1 MNLAVTG
8 KNREKHSPLPGG
20 TLFRGGNTKL
30 LLKIVIGVLA
40 YVGVFAIMLAAISPQ
55 RYDLKV
61 GDIATES
68 IRAPRDV
75 ENKIATR
82 RLIEQA
88 RHSVAPIYRLNQ
100 DVQTEIVEEVNGIFA
115 EIKVIRG
122 LAQQRLKEWE
132 EQRAAVQ
139 QQPIGE
145 EAAQGEE
152 TLQEGDAPRDDEGV
166 QAGETAQEDSY
177 DVAKG
182 EIDYRQ
188 VFDRQFLE
196 QLKGHIR
203 VQLSNDELLACITAD
218 ESEIAQLHERLLEM
232 LISLLDLKIKEDN
245 LLEAKNTLRN
255 EMLTL
260 PISSDLRL
268 VGTTIGLTL
277 LKPNMIYDEEATEAE
292 RKKAAESVEKV
303 IYKKGQY
310 IVQDGQPVT
319 EEQIAMLKELG
330 LLKDESFDVSLMVG
344 LGLLILLLEIAGIA
358 YIYHFE
364 RELTDQPHMFILISL
379 VVCLTLGLS
388 YGMSLVNQYLM
399 PVALAALLLTVL
411 MKPRVAFFVNAILAI
426 LVGIMT
432 RGQSGVMV
440 AGLLGGMMG
449 IFIAHRSQQRN
460 GLFLAGL
467 GASAASM
474 LSIAGYELIVSGSWW
489 AAVRSSL
496 WSLGSGVIAAVLAI
510 GTLPVWENVFGIITP
525 IRMIE
530 LSNPNHPLLK
540 RLLREAPGTY
550 HHSII
555 VANLAESAAQAVG
568 ANGLLA
574 RVGAYYHDVGKLT
587 RPYYFKEN
595 QLTAENPH
603 DKLNPTLSTNIIT
616 SHTREGVKLAQKYG
630 VPKVIQDFILQHHGT
645 TPVIYFYHKAKN
657 NNMDVRLDDF
667 RYTGP
672 KPQTP
677 ETAIVMLADTVEA
690 AVRSLPEPTPGKVEG
705 LIRKLIKEKV
715 EDGQLDECH
724 LTLKDLDLIAT
735 AFKDVLCGIFH
746 ERVEYPDVDLKGER
760 DESNDAGNQ

>member
-1 MNLAVTG
+1 VSSIVTG
-8 KNREKHSPLPGG
+8 RNRGTQVPLLRASFFKGAHAG
-20 TLFRGGNTKL
+20 L
-30 LLKIVIGVLA
+30 LLKIAIGVVA
-40 YVGVFAIMLAAISPQ
+40 YVSVFAIILAAISPR

-75 ENKIATR
+75 ENKIATQR
-82 RLIEQA
+82 RIEQA
-88 RHSVAPIYRLNQ
+88 RQSVAPIYRLNQ
-100 DVQTEIVEEVNGIFA
+100 NVQTEIVEEVNEIFEEIRIVRSLA
-115 EIKVIRG
+115 E
-122 LAQQRLKEWE
+122 QRLKEWE
-132 EQRAAVQ
+132 EKQRAALSQ
-139 QQPIGE
+139 QQLQEE
-145 EAAQGEE
+145 EATQEDGIQQGEQDGQAE
-152 TLQEGDAPRDDEGV
+152 EARQEEVYDGV
-166 QAGETAQEDSY
+166 Q
-177 DVAKG
+177 G
-182 EIDYRQ
+182 EIDYQQ
-188 VFDRQFLE
+188 VFDKQFLE
-196 QLKGHIR
+196 QLKDHIR

-218 ESEIAQLHERLLEM
+218 EAEISQLQEYLIEM
-232 LISLLDLKIKEDN
+232 LTSLLDLKIKEDN

-255 EMLTL
+255 EMLTR
-260 PISSDLRL
+260 PISSELRL
-268 VGTTIGLTL
+268 VGTTIGLIL

-292 RKKAAESVEKV
+292 REKAARSVEKV

-330 LLKDESFDVSLMVG
+330 LLKDEPFDVPLVVG
-344 LGLLILLLEIAGIA
+344 LGLLILALEIGGAF
-358 YIYHFE
+358 YIHHFE
-364 RELTDQPHMFILISL
+364 KELTNQHHMFILIIL
-379 VVCLTLGLS
+379 VMCLTLGVS
-388 YGMSLVNQYLM
+388 YGMSVVNQYLM

-411 MKPRVAFFVNAILAI
+411 MKPRIAFFVNVILSI

-432 RGQSGVMV
+432 RGQAGVMV

-474 LSIAGYELIVSGSWW
+474 LTAAAYELIVSGSWR
-489 AAVRSSL
+489 AALRSSL
-496 WSLGSGVIAAVLAI
+496 WSGGSGIVAAVLAV

-574 RVGAYYHDVGKLT
+574 RVGAYYHDVGKLN
-587 RPYYFKEN
+587 RPYYFREN
-595 QLTAENPH
+595 QLTSENPH

-616 SHTREGVKLAQKYG
+616 SHTKDGVKLAQKYRI
-630 VPKVIQDFILQHHGT
+630 PKVIQDFILQHHGT

-657 NNMDVRLDDF
+657 NNRDVKLDDF

-690 AVRSLPEPTPGKVEG
+690 AVRTLPDPTPGKIEG
-705 LIRKLIKEKV
+705 LIRKLIKEKL

-724 LTLKDLDLIAT
+724 LTLKDLDSIAT

-746 ERVEYPDVDLKGER
+746 ERVEYPDVDLKEER
-760 DESNDAGNQ
+760 DEGDDGGH

>member
-1 MNLAVTG
+1 MSSIVTG
-8 KNREKHSPLPGG
+8 RNRGTQVPLLRASFFKGAHAG
-20 TLFRGGNTKL
+20 L
-30 LLKIVIGVLA
+30 LLKIAIGVVA
-40 YVGVFAIMLAAISPQ
+40 YVSVFAIILAAISPR

-75 ENKIATR
+75 ENKIATQR
-82 RLIEQA
+82 RIEQA
-88 RHSVAPIYRLNQ
+88 RQSVAPIYRLNQ
-100 DVQTEIVEEVNGIFA
+100 NVQTEIVEEVNEIFEEIRIVRSLA
-115 EIKVIRG
+115 E
-122 LAQQRLKEWE
+122 QRLKEWE
-132 EQRAAVQ
+132 EKQRAALSQ
-139 QQPIGE
+139 QQLQEE
-145 EAAQGEE
+145 EATQEDGIQQGEQDGQAE
-152 TLQEGDAPRDDEGV
+152 EARQEEVYDGV
-166 QAGETAQEDSY
+166 Q
-177 DVAKG
+177 G
-182 EIDYRQ
+182 EIDYQQ
-188 VFDRQFLE
+188 VFDKQFLE
-196 QLKGHIR
+196 QLKDHIR

-218 ESEIAQLHERLLEM
+218 EAEISQLQEYLIEM
-232 LISLLDLKIKEDN
+232 LTSLLDLKIKEDN

-255 EMLTL
+255 EMLTR
-260 PISSDLRL
+260 PISSELRL
-268 VGTTIGLTL
+268 VGTTIGLIL

-292 RKKAAESVEKV
+292 REKAARSVEKV

-330 LLKDESFDVSLMVG
+330 LLKDEPFDVPLVVG
-344 LGLLILLLEIAGIA
+344 LGLLILALEIGGAF
-358 YIYHFE
+358 YIHHFE
-364 RELTDQPHMFILISL
+364 KELTNQHHMFILIIL
-379 VVCLTLGLS
+379 VVCLTLGVS
-388 YGMSLVNQYLM
+388 YGMSVVNQYLM

-411 MKPRVAFFVNAILAI
+411 MKPRIAFFVNVILSI

-432 RGQSGVMV
+432 RGQAGVMV

-474 LSIAGYELIVSGSWW
+474 LTAAAYELIVSGSWR
-489 AAVRSSL
+489 AALRSSL
-496 WSLGSGVIAAVLAI
+496 WSGGSGVLAAVLAV

-574 RVGAYYHDVGKLT
+574 RVGAYYHDVGKLI

-595 QLTAENPH
+595 QITSENPH

-616 SHTREGVKLAQKYG
+616 AHTKDGVKLAQKYRI
-630 VPKVIQDFILQHHGT
+630 PKVIQDFILQHHGT

-657 NNMDVRLDDF
+657 NNKDVKLDDF

-690 AVRSLPEPTPGKVEG
+690 AVRTLPDPAPGKVEG

-724 LTLKDLDLIAT
+724 MTLKDLDLIAT

-746 ERVEYPDVDLKGER
+746 ERVEYPDVDLKGEQ
-760 DESNDAGNQ
+760 DEGHDGGD